1 MIRVSPIISIPSILP
16 KLRKCER
23 FLKAISREN
32 LVHQIN
38 NKFPPQF
45 MKTKT
50 VLSFLLFIA
59 FASSILANQNEV
71 ITIQKIGGRPWLIKP
86 EGMPF
91 FAHGITHARNL
102 SSKSEID
109 KFSKA
114 CKEIGFNSY
123 GYGCPQS
130 LRKDMPFIESWNH
143 LVPISYYRGKN
154 LGSIYRYL
162 RHQRADKT
170 RESGE
175 VYLPT

>member
-1 MIRVSPIISIPSILP
+1 
-16 KLRKCER
+16 
-23 FLKAISREN
+23 
-32 LVHQIN
+32 
-38 NKFPPQF
+38 

-50 VLSFLLFIA
+50 VLFFLLFIA

-71 ITIQKIGGRPWLIKP
+71 ITIQKIGGRPWLVKH
-86 EGMPF
+86 GGKPF

-123 GYGCPQS
+123 GYGCPKS
-130 LRKDMPFIESWNH
+130 LRKDMTFIESWNH

-154 LGSIYRYL
+154 SVRFIDIFDPREQKKLESGVKFICHRSRNNPNTIGYCWTDLGSWPLENPAAKNWVNYIRNL
-162 RHQRADKT
+162 
-170 RESGE
+170 
-175 VYLPT
+175 